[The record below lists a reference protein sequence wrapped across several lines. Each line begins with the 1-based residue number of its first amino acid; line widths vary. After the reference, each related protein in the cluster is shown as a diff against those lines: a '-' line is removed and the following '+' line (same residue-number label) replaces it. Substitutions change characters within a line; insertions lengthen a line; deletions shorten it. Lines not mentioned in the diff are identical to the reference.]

1 MNSDG
6 NQPPSTPPP
15 ASPAPR
21 AVGSSPASRGSRAT
35 PSSVRPSSQPV
46 VAATP
51 PSSARRGVLSSP
63 NVASDN
69 LGQPSSS
76 QGDNLGSASSPHTS
90 DARIASQRTRSSDG
104 GLNPAES
111 APATPSSQRS
121 RGGRGDLRAGYRVN
135 RPLDLSGRQPDE
147 NDGLAEKLI
156 WGTSVNVKKVRER
169 IRDFFS
175 NTTSRLALSSASIRD
190 KYETMIEESLE
201 TLGSVNL
208 DCKDLQAVDQHLY
221 QQLVL
226 YPVEV
231 IENFDLVACDL
242 ARQIVERGGGPAG
255 ANPEE
260 LLENAQL
267 IRVRPFNLRRLHVM
281 RDLNPSDID
290 QLVSFRGMIIRASP
304 IIPDLQLAFFE
315 CNMCRNT
322 VTVELDK
329 GRITEPSQCD
339 VCRAQQSMIIV
350 HNRCGFKDRQLVKC
364 QESPGDIPQGET
376 PHTVNLCAFEELV
389 DKAKPGDRVQITGI
403 YRAVP
408 MRVKATQRSLRSV
421 YKTYIDVIH
430 YKKTEQGRRVT
441 APPLRA
447 YLLPLPVRC
456 MFIVNAFLRSAP
468 AD

>member
-6 NQPPSTPPP
+6 NQPPS
-15 ASPAPR
+15 SPAP
-21 AVGSSPASRGSRAT
+21 APIGSSPASRGSGAT
-35 PSSVRPSSQPV
+35 PSSTRPTSQPV
-46 VAATP
+46 VSATP
-51 PSSARRGVLSSP
+51 PTSARRGGAAVSSP

-69 LGQPSSS
+69 LGLPSSS
-76 QGDNLGSASSPHTS
+76 QGDNLDPALSPRTS
-90 DARIASQRTRSSDG
+90 DARQASQRTRSSDG
-104 GLNPAES
+104 GLNAGES

-121 RGGRGDLRAGYRVN
+121 RSGRADLRAGHRVN

-147 NDGLAEKLI
+147 SDGLAEKLI
-156 WGTSVNVKKVRER
+156 WGTTVNVKKVRER
-169 IRDFFS
+169 IRDFFN
-175 NTTSRLALSSASIRD
+175 NTSSRPEPANASIRD
-190 KYETMIEESLE
+190 KYESMIEEALE
-201 TLGSVNL
+201 TRNSVNL
-208 DCKDLQAVDQHLY
+208 DCKDLMAVDQHLY

-231 IENFDLVACDL
+231 IENFDLEACEI
-242 ARQIVERGGGPAG
+242 ARQIVERGGGAP
-255 ANPEE
+255 NNTPEE
-260 LLENAQL
+260 LLDAASSM
-267 IRVRPFNLRRLHVM
+267 RVRPFNLRRLHVM

-322 VTVELDK
+322 VAVELDK

-339 VCRAQQSMIIV
+339 VCRAQQSMIII

-430 YKKTEQGRRVT
+430 YKKTEQGRRV
-441 APPLRA
+441 AALPALPAARAHAVPLQID
-447 YLLPLPVRC
+447 C
-456 MFIVNAFLRSAP
+456 
-468 AD
+468 

>member
-1 MNSDG
+1 MNSDD
-6 NQPPSTPPP
+6 NQPPSSP
-15 ASPAPR
+15 AQPATPAPR
-21 AVGSSPASRGSRAT
+21 AAGSSPNSRGSRAT
-35 PSSVRPSSQPV
+35 PSSTRPSSQPI

-51 PSSARRGVLSSP
+51 PSSARGGILSSP

-69 LGQPSSS
+69 LGLPSSS
-76 QGDNLGSASSPHTS
+76 QGDNLGSLNASSPHTS
-90 DARIASQRTRSSDG
+90 DVRAPSQRTRSSDG
-104 GLNPAES
+104 GFNAAES

-121 RGGRGDLRAGYRVN
+121 RGGRNDLRAGHRVN
-135 RPLDLSGRQPDE
+135 RPLDYSGRQPE
-147 NDGLAEKLI
+147 EGEGLGDKLI
-156 WGTSVNVKKVRER
+156 WGTTVDVKKVRDR

-175 NTTSRLALSSASIRD
+175 NTTSRLQGSSESMRE
-190 KYETMIEESLE
+190 KYERLIEEALE
-201 TLGSVNL
+201 TQQSVNL
-208 DCKDLQAVDQHLY
+208 DCKDLMAVDQHLY

-231 IENFDLVACDL
+231 IECFDH
-242 ARQIVERGGGPAG
+242 EAG
-255 ANPEE
+255 DIAKMIAGRAGYMLSE
-260 LLENAQL
+260 ASV
-267 IRVRPFNLRRLHVM
+267 RVRPFNLRRLHVM

-290 QLVSFRGMIIRASP
+290 QLVSFRGMVIRAAP
-304 IIPDLQLAFFE
+304 IIPDLQVAFFE
-315 CNMCRNT
+315 CNVCKHQ
-322 VTVELDK
+322 VQVELDK
-329 GRITEPSQCD
+329 GRITEPAQCAN
-339 VCRAQQSMIIV
+339 CRTQQSMIII
-350 HNRCGFKDRQLVKC
+350 HNRCSFNDRQLVKC

-376 PHTVNLCAFEELV
+376 PHTVNLCAFDELV

-408 MRVKATQRSLRSV
+408 TRLKATQRSLRSV

-456 MFIVNAFLRSAP
+456 MFIVNALLRSAP